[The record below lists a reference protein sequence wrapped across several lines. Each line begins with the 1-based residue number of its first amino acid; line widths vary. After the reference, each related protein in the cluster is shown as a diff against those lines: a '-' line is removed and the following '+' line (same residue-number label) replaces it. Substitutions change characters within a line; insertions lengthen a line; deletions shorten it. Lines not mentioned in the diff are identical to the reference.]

1 MAAENNQS
9 PVGPSPLCSPST
21 SQQSTH
27 TFSSE
32 EEDAEGETESLKE
45 EASFSKE
52 DEFLGEN
59 GYYPEED
66 EYLEE
71 EEVPREED
79 YLYPHDRLHEDQYW
93 KWREYLQKKASLK
106 GQGYLYENDYPE
118 SRENLQKK
126 VGSRERDYLYENVY
140 LEEEEYLQKEAGFK
154 ERDYPYENDYLKS
167 RENLQRGVGLKE
179 QDYLYENDYL
189 GGEFEVASTSQ
200 TQPKFNIRDLATPG
214 TSQVTTLFAVP
225 TPVSE
230 AASEPHYDLV
240 PLASFTKDGRE
251 FLIWKDQSTQTE
263 WFYKTEAP
271 LKLEL
276 ETELE
281 SSHLDSEV
289 YIITEMPEEENEVTA
304 TGSGEDLVDST
315 ENEPA
320 DLLDIED
327 ISDSFLK
334 SFSYQ
339 AVFKAVV
346 RELTARNEQEEDID
360 IPLTAPLEGEN
371 RRKLGIL
378 LKKNFEKFKEIILWI
393 MKKRENLLN
402 PKAIG
407 IPTITYRFG
416 SQLSEDKEPE
426 RQEEVK
432 EPERQEVKKPRQIV
446 RRKKLEIDTE
456 WIKNKTEVHQDNAK
470 LDFYPDESIFQILFP
485 DGSGQIHYP
494 SGNLALLI
502 LSSAEGKFTYIVL
515 EDSRQMQIQA
525 LVNNAGHAT
534 FHNENREIWLSLSP
548 NLGYYFAKDHA
559 QKAWNWWNLREHV
572 HAPPVQPVCLRLNR
586 HIEVHVRSQDTI
598 NFCFTHQKNHVCL
611 NLGTKYKFL
620 TPEMLSEMKNQA
632 ALEVDAGAL
641 ARRAR
646 VLLGKMSRLVNFL
659 TIPDLENFLE
669 AASILLTDNM
679 KLPRKFRARVE
690 EATTLVYGSFS
701 SYYRSGEGR
710 VVRGTKRRVGPLRA
724 GL

>member
-456 WIKNKTEVHQDNAK
+456 WIKNKTEVDRAR
-470 LDFYPDESIFQILFP
+470 YSIRW
-485 DGSGQIHYP
+485 
-494 SGNLALLI
+494 
-502 LSSAEGKFTYIVL
+502 SSRTH
-515 EDSRQMQIQA
+515 EDT
-525 LVNNAGHAT
+525 HA
-534 FHNENREIWLSLSP
+534 
-548 NLGYYFAKDHA
+548 A
-559 QKAWNWWNLREHV
+559 QKLGRGQVHV
-572 HAPPVQPVCLRLNR
+572 HRSGRQPTNANTGPRQQRRPRHLPQREQRNLVEPEPKPGLLLRQRPRPEGLELVEPKGARPRPPRPARLPTAQPAHRGARQEPGHDQLLLHPPKEPRLLKPGHQVQVPDPGDAERDEEPGGPGGGRWRTGTEGPRAPGEDEQARELPDHPGLGKLPGGRQHPADRQHEAPQEVPGPGRGGHHSGLRLLQLLLQVWGRQGRQR
-586 HIEVHVRSQDTI
+586 HQAPCRSFESWFVIRDPSQ
-598 NFCFTHQKNHVCL
+598 
-611 NLGTKYKFL
+611 
-620 TPEMLSEMKNQA
+620 
-632 ALEVDAGAL
+632 
-641 ARRAR
+641 
-646 VLLGKMSRLVNFL
+646 
-659 TIPDLENFLE
+659 
-669 AASILLTDNM
+669 
-679 KLPRKFRARVE
+679 
-690 EATTLVYGSFS
+690 
-701 SYYRSGEGR
+701 
-710 VVRGTKRRVGPLRA
+710 
-724 GL
+724 